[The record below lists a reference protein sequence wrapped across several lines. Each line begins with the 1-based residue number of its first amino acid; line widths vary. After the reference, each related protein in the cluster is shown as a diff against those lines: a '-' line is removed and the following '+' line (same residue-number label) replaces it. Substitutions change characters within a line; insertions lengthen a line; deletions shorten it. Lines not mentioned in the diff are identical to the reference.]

1 MYLKVSAPHGA
12 RAETLKQIQKHTQAL
27 PQSGTNSKCIEG
39 MKAIAKVMVQYL
51 FLISV
56 ATGGGFGPHACPSLL
71 AKVLTTA
78 GGGVVI
84 LWALIWPCVWI
95 LTRSDTQQHQRNFT
109 PISCVAWLLSL
120 VFVGIVC
127 ALAVQVYHDHTMVN
141 ITECIYPAAIIRNIT
156 EFKLVDTTCSSTFFQ
171 VPLWSLTAMGGMIVI
186 FVLVS
191 FVLCVCLPL
200 AGRVW

>member
-1 MYLKVSAPHGA
+1 
-12 RAETLKQIQKHTQAL
+12 
-27 PQSGTNSKCIEG
+27 
-39 MKAIAKVMVQYL
+39 MKDIAKVMVQYL
-51 FLISV
+51 LLISV
-56 ATGGGFGPHACPSLL
+56 ATGGGFGPQACPSLL

-84 LWALIWPCVWI
+84 LWALFWPCVWI
-95 LTRSDTQQHQRNFT
+95 LTRSDTQQYQRNFT
-109 PISCVAWLLSL
+109 PISCVAWLLSV

-127 ALAVQVYHDHTMVN
+127 ALAVQVYHDHTMECIYPVPAMIN
-141 ITECIYPAAIIRNIT
+141 ITEC
-156 EFKLVDTTCSSTFFQ
+156 KLVDTTCSSTFFQ